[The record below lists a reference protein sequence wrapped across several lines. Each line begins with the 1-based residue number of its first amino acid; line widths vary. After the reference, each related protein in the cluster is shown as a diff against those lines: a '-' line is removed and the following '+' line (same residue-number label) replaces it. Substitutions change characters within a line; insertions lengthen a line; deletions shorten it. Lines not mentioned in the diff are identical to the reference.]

1 MADFIES
8 MEDWQG
14 ERNLV
19 DCNRFM
25 FQNQINCDV
34 TFLLGLKREAI
45 SAHKYMLVCRSSVF
59 QSIFCGTIAGDKNTI
74 PVSDVE
80 PDTFRGL
87 LLYIYTDEVK
97 VDDSN
102 VKDLLYAAKKYA
114 VKGLVEQC
122 LNFLHSSITVDNVC
136 TILEMVHM
144 YNGKNIEGKC
154 ISFVHEHAKEV
165 LKSRTFTKLCQTC
178 VQQIIQS
185 DEMILDEKTVLEA
198 VLKWAELECRR
209 RNLSVTDENQRTVLG
224 PILYHIR
231 FPLLDSV
238 YFTNSVSSRD
248 LLSEQ
253 EIISMYQFYNGRA
266 QQSSW
271 KFSARKRR
279 GFSLHSVLRY
289 SFISMEGFHK
299 SSTEEKDVIRFSC
312 SEPILLHGV
321 IVYGSI
327 DDNAEYDA
335 RIELSADEDKGLLDS
350 CFNRLSTTRMEHTY
364 EIMFSK
370 PVSLQTGKQYMVSL
384 QMTGPP
390 TKLGSGGK
398 VDCVSE
404 GVTFHF
410 LSKTGSRTTVEK
422 GQIPGLLFTALTKQ
436 KSTSSVASNK

>member
-87 LLYIYTDEVK
+87 LL
-97 VDDSN
+97 N

-209 RNLSVTDENQRTVLG
+209 RNLS
-224 PILYHIR
+224 
-231 FPLLDSV
+231 
-238 YFTNSVSSRD
+238 
-248 LLSEQ
+248 